1 MRPSRLS
8 GWTLNSMAGVLIKR
22 DTHTKGRSLVRTRLR
37 LEGCSQKPR
46 MLEPPEVGQGGKDGP
61 PNLQRKHGLPTPPF
75 WSSGLQNWERKNFS
89 LFLPP
94 VWVDSMLWPQ
104 DTQAQ
109 KKAGPS
115 ICSTWVG
122 EGPGTHGVQGYLWGI
137 QDSQRTGAS
146 WNVGTCLVVMMTGI
160 SWVRLRCSLS
170 CRMRDGHVSPDGSL
184 S

>member
-1 MRPSRLS
+1 MDPKSNGRCPHKERHTHERKKSCEDKAEIGGTQPEAKDAGAPRS
-8 GWTLNSMAGVLIKR
+8 WTRQKGWSPQ
-22 DTHTKGRSLVRTRLR
+22 S
-37 LEGCSQKPR
+37 
-46 MLEPPEVGQGGKDGP
+46 PE
-61 PNLQRKHGLPTPPF
+61 KHGMPTPPF
-75 WSSGLQNWERKNFS
+75 WPSGLQNWERKNFS

-122 EGPGTHGVQGYLWGI
+122 EGPGTHEVQGYLWGI
-137 QDSQRTGAS
+137 RDSQRTGAS

-160 SWVRLRCSLS
+160 SWVRLRCCLS
-170 CRMRDGHVSPDGSL
+170 CRMQDRHVSPDGFL